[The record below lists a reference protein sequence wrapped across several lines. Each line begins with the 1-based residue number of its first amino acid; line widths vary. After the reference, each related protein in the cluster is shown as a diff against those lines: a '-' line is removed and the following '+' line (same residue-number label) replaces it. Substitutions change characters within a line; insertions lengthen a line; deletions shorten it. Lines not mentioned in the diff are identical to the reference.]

1 VTLAEFRAAYPAFNK
16 APDSLVL
23 AKLAISAA
31 KCDAGA
37 WGDLRDI
44 GIGLWT
50 AHQLTMEPEGREVRI
65 SNAQSGTSTY
75 EQQFNQYAAVA
86 GFGPVVV

>member
-1 VTLAEFRAAYPAFNK
+1 MTLAQFRAAYPAFNK
-16 APDSLVL
+16 ASDGLVN

-31 KCDAGA
+31 KCDPGA
-37 WGDLRDI
+37 WGDLRDV

-65 SNAQSGTSTY
+65 SNQQSGTSTY
-75 EQQFNQYAAVA
+75 EQQFNGFA
-86 GFGPVVV
+86 GVVGLGPVVV